1 MEDAG
6 TQRVG
11 SLVRDRAGL
20 GARLLCFTS
29 GSLNPAALLKV
40 PWLSRVGFTLLEDL
54 FLCLDHPHSSCKT

>member
-20 GARLLCFTS
+20 GARLLGFTS
-29 GSLNPAALLKV
+29 GFLSPATLLKV
-40 PWLSRVGFTLLEDL
+40 PWLSSVGFTLLEDP
-54 FLCLDHPHSSCKT
+54 FLCLHHPHSSCKT